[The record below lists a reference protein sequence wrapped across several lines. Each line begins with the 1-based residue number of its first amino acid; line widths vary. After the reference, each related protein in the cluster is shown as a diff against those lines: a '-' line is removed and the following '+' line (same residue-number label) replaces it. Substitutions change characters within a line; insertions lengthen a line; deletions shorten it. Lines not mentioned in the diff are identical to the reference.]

1 MGQQSTILEVN
12 GIELQID
19 DFLEIEAVRPVNLN
33 DYLKELSFYQ
43 ESLKLSPLEQK
54 GSSS

>member
-33 DYLKELSFYQ
+33 DYLKELSIYQ